1 MLGTKPPKKW
11 IGFRASSKQFQ
22 DLLLKSF
29 EFNSCYSEQVVSK
42 NQSSTEKQHVIY
54 ICYMRINCSDLNSIF
69 SVFFCVK
76 PASFSDFEAFFH
88 MWRMQSTNLMNF
100 AYVAWSFLHS
110 WHIVARVN
118 SCNFSALSRNF
129 FSQLLR
135 IFSQLLRI
143 FSQLLRVHIS
153 QEFLRLYFEFLRL
166 YFEFLRLYF

>member
-11 IGFRASSKQFQ
+11 IGFRASSKKFQ
-22 DLLLKSF
+22 GLLLKSF

-100 AYVAWSFLHS
+100 AYVAWFFLHS
-110 WHIVARVN
+110 WHIVARMN

-135 IFSQLLRI
+135 IFSQLLR
-143 FSQLLRVHIS
+143 VHIL

-166 YFEFLRLYF
+166 YFEFLRLYFSFLLL